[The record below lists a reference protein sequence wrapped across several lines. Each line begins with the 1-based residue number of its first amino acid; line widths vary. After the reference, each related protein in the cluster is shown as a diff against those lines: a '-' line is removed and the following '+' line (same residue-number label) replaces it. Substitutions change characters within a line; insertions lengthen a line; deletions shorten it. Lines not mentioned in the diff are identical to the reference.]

1 MPSTDI
7 KYKALEQSFL
17 AQEVDAFCA
26 EFKTF
31 LRRVLLFVFYQ
42 IPVLGLGVWVQF
54 RDRFRLKGL
63 VVWGF

>member
-31 LRRVLLFVFYQ
+31 LRKVLLFVLCQ
-42 IPVLGLGVWVQF
+42 IPVLGFGDLGSV
-54 RDRFRLKGL
+54 KGIDL
-63 VVWGF
+63 G

>member
-31 LRRVLLFVFYQ
+31 LRKVLLFVLCQ
-42 IPVLGLGVWVQF
+42 IPVLGFGIWVQL
-54 RDRFRLKGL
+54 RG
-63 VVWGF
+63 